1 MLRHSEIIKKLSP
14 PFQFG
19 GSIVLGILVA
29 LLNFVFL
36 PGNANEF
43 SGAFI
48 GILFY
53 AIINNVLSIFN
64 GSFTKYSLPS
74 YGYYF
79 LLVAMLLLFAKFLS
93 HKSIWELPEFRFMFS
108 SITIFYLTASVLVRV
123 IRAIYEFA
131 LAEDENEFD

>member
-1 MLRHSEIIKKLSP
+1 ML
-14 PFQFG
+14 G
-19 GSIVLGILVA
+19 MVVA
-29 LLNFVFL
+29 VFSFLFL

-64 GSFTKYSLPS
+64 SSFKKYSLPS

-108 SITIFYLTASVLVRV
+108 AVTIFYLTTSVLVRI

-131 LAEDENEFD
+131 LAEDEAEID

>member
-1 MLRHSEIIKKLSP
+1 MIEHSEIIKKLTP

-19 GSIVLGILVA
+19 GSIVLGIVVA
-29 LLNFVFL
+29 LFSFLFL

-64 GSFTKYSLPS
+64 SSFKKYSLPS

-108 SITIFYLTASVLVRV
+108 AVTIFYLTTSVLVRI

-131 LAEDENEFD
+131 LAEDEAEID

>member
-1 MLRHSEIIKKLSP
+1 MIEQLEIIKKISP

-19 GSIVLGILVA
+19 GSMLLGILVA
-29 LLNFVFL
+29 LFSFWFL

-64 GSFTKYSLPS
+64 SSFKQYSLPS

-79 LLVAMLLLFAKFLS
+79 LLVAILLLFAKFLS

-131 LAEDENEFD
+131 LAEDESEID

>member
-1 MLRHSEIIKKLSP
+1 MIEHSEIIKKLTP

-19 GSIVLGILVA
+19 GSIVLGIVVA
-29 LLNFVFL
+29 LFSFLFL

-64 GSFTKYSLPS
+64 SSFKKYSLPS

-108 SITIFYLTASVLVRV
+108 AVTIFYLTTSVLVRV

-131 LAEDENEFD
+131 LAEDEAEID

>member
-1 MLRHSEIIKKLSP
+1 MIEHPEIIKKLTP

-19 GSIVLGILVA
+19 GSIVLGIVVA
-29 LLNFVFL
+29 LFSFLFL

-64 GSFTKYSLPS
+64 SSFKKYSLPS

-108 SITIFYLTASVLVRV
+108 AVTIFYLTTSVLVRV

-131 LAEDENEFD
+131 LAEDEAEID